1 MQSRSAVK
9 SVMIGIVPPRQ
20 ELFFKSISAISAN
33 EMSANWFAVTLAS
46 RSLTACAIIVRDVV
60 AAVAVTRIGHGYVLS
75 ELTQES
81 LEPNDTVAG
90 ARRMRRLSRRLRAS
104 SLV

>member
-1 MQSRSAVK
+1 MK

-20 ELFFKSISAISAN
+20 ESFFKSISAISAN

-60 AAVAVTRIGHGYVLS
+60 ASVAVTCIGHGYVLS
-75 ELTQES
+75 KLSQES
-81 LEPNDTVAG
+81 FEPNDIGGWSEKDAAVESQA
-90 ARRMRRLSRRLRAS
+90 LRT
-104 SLV
+104 SLLIRES